1 MPHVDHTFPSPREH
15 YPQYTIH
22 NHNGIDDFT
31 NNEQICGQTY
41 NYLLIGLREL
51 LCTLRSDIVVFEDD
65 LLEGLVLAKGLQR
78 HGMHTHAMPTISYN
92 ASTFVML
99 YEFYCNTICVM
110 YDISPSKAHGV
121 TVKHTTQA
129 QYKTTCGITCH
140 VVWRHLRNWLF
151 GVSTVH
157 YHHSTLQDNA
167 NVLNRCFV
175 VPGGADAVRGTRGA
189 GRMARGAGRRGRG
202 AEAGSGM

>member
-1 MPHVDHTFPSPREH
+1 MARGVGRGVQAKAARRER
-15 YPQYTIH
+15 
-22 NHNGIDDFT
+22 GSR
-31 NNEQICGQTY
+31 GA
-41 NYLLIGLREL
+41 G
-51 LCTLRSDIVVFEDD
+51 
-65 LLEGLVLAKGLQR
+65 EGLVLAKGLQR

-157 YHHSTLQDNA
+157 YNHSTLQDNA
-167 NVLNRCFV
+167 NALKSLFCRS
-175 VPGGADAVRGTRGA
+175 GGRGRGTRDA
-189 GRMARGAGRRGRG
+189 GRRPHGAGRRAQGARTRG